1 MADSKNGGFPGHDEG
16 TNRPPNVPRQC
27 IREFGFHVCSAQQ
40 RNENP
45 VNVKTP
51 TGNTGKVEGQ
61 E

>member
-1 MADSKNGGFPGHDEG
+1 MKEPTVLQCSE
-16 TNRPPNVPRQC
+16 QC
-27 IREFGFHVCSAQQ
+27 IREFGFHVCSLNSG
-40 RNENP
+40 NENP